1 MVFTSIYQWLIEMTW
16 FGAGAGYADLP
27 AEIAGWRCDPIY
39 AGERRAAL

>member
-1 MVFTSIYQWLIEMTW
+1 MVFTSIYQWLIETAW

>member
-1 MVFTSIYQWLIEMTW
+1 MVFINLYQWLIETARV
-16 FGAGAGYADLP
+16 GAGAGYADLP